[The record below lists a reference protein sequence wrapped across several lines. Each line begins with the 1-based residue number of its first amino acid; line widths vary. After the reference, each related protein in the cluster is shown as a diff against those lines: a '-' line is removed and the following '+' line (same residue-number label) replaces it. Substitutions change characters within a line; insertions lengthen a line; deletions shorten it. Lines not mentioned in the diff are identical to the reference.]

1 MSVLERETAA
11 EELPSD
17 QVPNGEPGVEGFCS
31 TFAGVLVAL
40 VLSVPVWVLAGWA
53 IWKVLT

>member
-1 MSVLERETAA
+1 MSVLERETV
-11 EELPSD
+11 EDSPPVER
-17 QVPNGEPGVEGFCS
+17 PGVEGLEGFCS

-40 VLSVPVWVLAGWA
+40 VLSVPVWALVGWA